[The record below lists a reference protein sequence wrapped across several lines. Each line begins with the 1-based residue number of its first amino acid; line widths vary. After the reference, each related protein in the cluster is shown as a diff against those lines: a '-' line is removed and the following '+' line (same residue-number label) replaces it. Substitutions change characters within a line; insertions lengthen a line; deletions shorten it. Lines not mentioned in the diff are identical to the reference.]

1 MTLDPRKPASDAL
14 PKEFVSSLESY
25 IFGVISIEQ
34 IRRRI
39 AKLLYKNQEWG
50 PEMLRAIDGAFK
62 EGHLNG
68 TAHRTL
74 VTEIDLGTSEDEPT
88 DWSEETRAEISPV
101 ELKPAAVA
109 ATPDAAADESLSP
122 KTRTYPQPDKHEKD
136 NGEKKD
142 TESPPVLT
150 TAIGARKQVDAKKKR
165 APSTGVGPGTLL
177 RHRYLIKQKIGTGSM
192 GDVFKA
198 LDRGKEAAGS
208 PEPWV
213 ALKVVSK
220 EFSRNPNA
228 LDALKQ
234 EAAHGKR
241 LEHPNII
248 RVHDFDWDGDFFFM
262 TMEFLKGKSLV
273 DLLNAR
279 RFKPLPRKQADA
291 IIQGLCHGLGY
302 AHARGIVHADIKPGN
317 VFVTRGGHTK
327 LLDFGIARVTA
338 KMDIDFDATS
348 IGAHTPAYSSCEVLE
363 GSPPEPIDDVYSLG
377 CVVYR
382 LLSGSRAFGGATAVE
397 AEAENKILERVPSL
411 NDAEW
416 QALQRALAWRR
427 RQRTPDVTT
436 FLTEF
441 TGRATDVAAPSAVP
455 AATPTDSDE
464 KTVRG
469 MPLKL
474 AVPALAATA
483 AAIALVLWWPDG
495 DRDARVAGTPV
506 EIDLT
511 PNADRDVPELTM
523 MSELEGDASDL
534 PGLSPAPPADAT
546 DLVAA
551 VSSAPDESPVAPA
564 AEATSASTVDQTTAP
579 AQRDPETERF
589 EALLDAANQR
599 MDGGQLIEPESD
611 SAMYYVSELDTFA
624 SESPELQQSR
634 LRLANLMLLEA
645 MVAINDEN
653 FPLAD
658 SWISQTRA
666 LGVPDD
672 MISRYATELNEA
684 REAKATRESE
694 TIGAIF
700 ASATPAAI
708 LAEPEIAFEPSA
720 SSAAVDSAGETASL
734 AMVLPGTSAPPDGE
748 GAQLPAAADEAPQ
761 LPAFT
766 PLSELEFRRFVQPSR
781 PRGMAARSVD
791 GWVDIRF
798 AVDEKGRTG
807 DIRITSAEPEGVFDS
822 AARNAVKRW
831 RFEPYSVDG
840 EATPT
845 ESGVRLRFEAE

>member
-1 MTLDPRKPASDAL
+1 M
-14 PKEFVSSLESY
+14 
-25 IFGVISIEQ
+25 
-34 IRRRI
+34 
-39 AKLLYKNQEWG
+39 
-50 PEMLRAIDGAFK
+50 
-62 EGHLNG
+62 
-68 TAHRTL
+68 
-74 VTEIDLGTSEDEPT
+74 
-88 DWSEETRAEISPV
+88 
-101 ELKPAAVA
+101 AAA
-109 ATPDAAADESLSP
+109 PDAAADESLSP
-122 KTRTYPQPDKHEKD
+122 KTRTYPQPDKHEND
-136 NGEKKD
+136 D
-142 TESPPVLT
+142 RQPQDSDAPPVLT
-150 TAIGARKQVDAKKKR
+150 TAIGARKQAGAKKKR
-165 APSTGVGPGTLL
+165 PPSAGVGPGTLL

-411 NDAEW
+411 TDAEW

-441 TGRATDVAAPSAVP
+441 TGQAADVAAASAVP
-455 AATPTDSDE
+455 DATLADADA
-464 KTVRG
+464 KTARG
-469 MPLKL
+469 VPLKL

-506 EIDLT
+506 EVDLT
-511 PNADRDVPELTM
+511 PRADRDVPELTM
-523 MSELEGDASDL
+523 MSELEGDANDL
-534 PGLSPAPPADAT
+534 PGLSPTPPAEPADAT

-551 VSSAPDESPVAPA
+551 VPGAPDESPAVPE
-564 AEATSASTVDQTTAP
+564 AEATSASTAAPATAP
-579 AQRDPETERF
+579 ARRDPETERF

-611 SAMYYVSELDTFA
+611 SAMHYVNELQTFA
-624 SESPELQQSR
+624 GGSPELQQSR

-653 FPLAD
+653 FALAD
-658 SWISQTRA
+658 SWISQTSA

-694 TIGAIF
+694 TLGAIF

-708 LAEPEIAFEPSA
+708 LAEPEIAFEPNTSN
-720 SSAAVDSAGETASL
+720 AAVDSAGETASL
-734 AMVLPGTSAPPDGE
+734 AMVLPGASAPPDGE
-748 GAQLPAAADEAPQ
+748 VAQLPDAADEAPQ

-791 GWVDIRF
+791 GWVEIRF
-798 AVDEKGRTG
+798 RRRRERQH
-807 DIRITSAEPEGVFDS
+807 RRTSASSVRNPPVFS
-822 AARNAVKRW
+822 T
-831 RFEPYSVDG
+831 G
-840 EATPT
+840 
-845 ESGVRLRFEAE
+845 LR